1 MPQETQTGALYLPRG
16 VGWGGKWRGGFK
28 REETRVYVWLIPAG
42 VWQKPKKKK
51 KNTTL
56 ESNYSSVI
64 NK

>member
-51 KNTTL
+51 KKHNAGKQL
-56 ESNYSSVI
+56 FFSY
-64 NK
+64 K